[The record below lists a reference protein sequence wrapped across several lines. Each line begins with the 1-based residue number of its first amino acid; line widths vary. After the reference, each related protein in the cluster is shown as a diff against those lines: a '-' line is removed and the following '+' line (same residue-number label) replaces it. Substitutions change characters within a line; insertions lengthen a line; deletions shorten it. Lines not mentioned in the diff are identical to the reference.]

1 MIYAD
6 PCTSKPARRNEALS
20 PAEFKSLPD
29 EARADLR
36 RLYHN
41 LEITFSIPKVD
52 LTNLLQPDA
61 YDGFSAPG
69 HLPRDH
75 PANDDNDEED
85 NGHTGS
91 PSDPGAV
98 DVSPPWLPLL
108 MLFGRAT
115 LSATFRDWLSHW
127 RKRSKCTNPGHIL
140 HSAAKREEAF
150 TPVGAVAA
158 WLTDSGWDGSTL
170 SPAAARTW
178 LARWNADQTQR
189 RAAALSPWERGAGA
203 ERPTLPQQYRL
214 GREIF
219 KKAHMM
225 SGIRAADG
233 TWQEKVDVVDAI
245 LWASRAHIW
254 QTAPAF
260 PDCGR
265 NTQDHYF
272 SWGRTL
278 DVEATPKPKW
288 GKLASL
294 VLAPSGSAPGVD
306 GEPYEF
312 YHLGVR
318 FVVCLIAQAWYAAER
333 CPGQLRRVLGPAVSL
348 LVWILKKADAEHPND
363 MRPLQLATHLHGKTV
378 WRHAR
383 RPPGAAGRTPT
394 STRPGG
400 EKRWAVRPQHRSRH
414 GTSGK
419 GPATNGSTWNSLEH
433 TTR

>member
-1 MIYAD
+1 MTRPRSGGGGFNMQPLRPRDGESEVAAAWIEHLASKGAHHAHIAGPTRIGPDGESQIDGIAFPEASAGVYSIRKAWKRSLSDHAMIYAD

-150 TPVGAVAA
+150 TPVGSVAA

-189 RAAALSPWERGAGA
+189 RAAAI
-203 ERPTLPQQYRL
+203 QQYRL

-233 TWQEKVDVVDAI
+233 TW
-245 LWASRAHIW
+245 
-254 QTAPAF
+254 
-260 PDCGR
+260 
-265 NTQDHYF
+265 
-272 SWGRTL
+272 
-278 DVEATPKPKW
+278 
-288 GKLASL
+288 
-294 VLAPSGSAPGVD
+294 
-306 GEPYEF
+306 
-312 YHLGVR
+312 
-318 FVVCLIAQAWYAAER
+318 
-333 CPGQLRRVLGPAVSL
+333 
-348 LVWILKKADAEHPND
+348 
-363 MRPLQLATHLHGKTV
+363 
-378 WRHAR
+378 
-383 RPPGAAGRTPT
+383 
-394 STRPGG
+394 
-400 EKRWAVRPQHRSRH
+400 
-414 GTSGK
+414 
-419 GPATNGSTWNSLEH
+419 
-433 TTR
+433 